1 MSSKNEKSESKASL
15 LPKGNKQ
22 GDTKPKDDKKPASP
36 SAGVKSTSSDA
47 EFAKLA
53 KKHGWGS
60 TTPSGASL
68 GG

>member
-1 MSSKNEKSESKASL
+1 MSAKNEKSESKVSL
-15 LPKGNKQ
+15 LPKFGKK
-22 GDTKPKDDKKPASP
+22 GDTKSKEDKK
-36 SAGVKSTSSDA
+36 SARPQAGIDSTSSDV

-68 GG
+68 GA

>member
-15 LPKGNKQ
+15 LPKDGKK
-22 GDTKPKDDKKPASP
+22 GDDKPKDDKKPANAQ
-36 SAGVKSTSSDA
+36 AGVKSTSSDA
-47 EFAKLA
+47 EFAELA

-60 TTPSGASL
+60 STPSGASL

>member
-1 MSSKNEKSESKASL
+1 MSFKNEKSESQASL
-15 LPKGNKQ
+15 LPKGGQ
-22 GDTKPKDDKKPASP
+22 GDNKPKDDKKPVSP